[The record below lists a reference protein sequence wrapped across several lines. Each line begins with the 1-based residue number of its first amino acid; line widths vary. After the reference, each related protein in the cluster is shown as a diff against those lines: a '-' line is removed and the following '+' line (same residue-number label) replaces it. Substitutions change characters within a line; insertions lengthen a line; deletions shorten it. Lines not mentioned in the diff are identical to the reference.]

1 MGRKLVV
8 GDTISA
14 TINGVVEDLLHSSIP
29 EADVIVR
36 WEQVRYLNWSLAP
49 DQLGNAGSTS
59 AFVLVRE
66 GSDFPSRAEDMAH
79 WFKEFYW
86 PYQYG
91 TAKIKI
97 RRPTD
102 ISTITKRQSP
112 FRKEE

>member
-1 MGRKLVV
+1 M
-8 GDTISA
+8 
-14 TINGVVEDLLHSSIP
+14 
-29 EADVIVR
+29 IVR

-91 TAKIKI
+91 TAKEVRIFCKSRFLLFFAKGRLAFRDRADV
-97 RRPTD
+97 RRSSYLD
-102 ISTITKRQSP
+102 FCGYQLY
-112 FRKEE
+112 

>member
-1 MGRKLVV
+1 M

-79 WFKEFYW
+79 WFKEYCRLVSS
-86 PYQYG
+86 
-91 TAKIKI
+91 IL
-97 RRPTD
+97 
-102 ISTITKRQSP
+102 
-112 FRKEE
+112 RKPLLTLLCEREIGVS

>member
-1 MGRKLVV
+1 MVSSSFARKMFGTDDPMGRKLVV

-59 AFVLVRE
+59 AFVLGVRVVISLLVRRIWPI
-66 GSDFPSRAEDMAH
+66 GSRNFIAVSIWDGKR
-79 WFKEFYW
+79 
-86 PYQYG
+86 G
-91 TAKIKI
+91 THIAA
-97 RRPTD
+97 
-102 ISTITKRQSP
+102 
-112 FRKEE
+112 